1 MPVGQMQ
8 VLMSD
13 RELGTI
19 HDHVQVRS
27 PYYDKL
33 RSVKPIIFP
42 RYTTRFN
49 TDIGANLRFS
59 DVTLEARRQRGMR
72 TSRRSA

>member
-1 MPVGQMQ
+1 ME

-19 HDHVQVRS
+19 HDHVHVRS

-33 RSVKPIIFP
+33 RTIKPIVFP
-42 RYTTRFN
+42 RYTTRYN
-49 TDIGANLRFS
+49 TEIGANLRFT
-59 DVTLEARRQRGMR
+59 DVNLEVKRQRGMR
-72 TSRRSA
+72 TPRRPIA